1 MAAVTIS
8 SGFGAQES
16 DVCRYLSVY
25 VPLKPDLKDFEL
37 NVTSM
42 WNEHNSMVVW
52 TFFSIVRGMWTETFQ
67 MYKQSLEKAEEQEI
81 NLPTNIGS
89 LEKARSSRKTSTSAS
104 LTMLKPLSVWITKN
118 CGKSLKRWEY
128 HTTLPVS
135 WKSCMQVKKQHLEP
149 DMKQSTGS
157 KLGKEY
163 DKAIYCCPAYLN

>member
-42 WNEHNSMVVW
+42 WNEHNCMVVW
-52 TFFSIVRGMWTETFQ
+52 TFFSIVRGTWTETFQ
-67 MYKQSLEKAEEQEI
+67 MYKQGLEKAKEQEI

-89 LEKARSSRKTSTSAS
+89 LEKEREFQ
-104 LTMLKPLSVWITKN
+104 KN
-118 CGKSLKRWEY
+118 IYVCFID
-128 HTTLPVS
+128 HA
-135 WKSCMQVKKQHLEP
+135 
-149 DMKQSTGS
+149 
-157 KLGKEY
+157 
-163 DKAIYCCPAYLN
+163 KAF